1 MPPTARKASVVSL
14 TNSICNPDSR
24 IMRHTSALARAGH
37 TVTVICK
44 LADGL
49 LPEEEVDGVRYVRV
63 PMRARLLKPRSGPMM
78 FRAFASFVERPAQAL
93 KPDIV
98 DAHDLIALPAA
109 IRIARE
115 TGAKVLYD
123 VHDLYLHQPKRRSRF
138 AYWFGERTE
147 KRNIKLADAVITVSD
162 GMADYLRSSYGIPRP
177 ILVMNAPEVK
187 PADGGS
193 QRNLRSELGLGPDV
207 PLGVY
212 TGGRNRS
219 RGLDKLVQALG
230 QVPALHLAL
239 VGHRQ
244 GGDDTQ
250 LRRIAEAGSWDHR
263 LHIVP
268 PVHHDRVVNYV
279 ASADFAILP
288 YHVDCLNHEVTIPT
302 KLFEA
307 VFAGLPVVVHK
318 NRALREFV
326 EATGTG
332 LVTDSRDVESMA
344 NTLRHMV
351 RDQDQLHLSDE
362 KVSSLIREYGW
373 PTQAKR
379 LLEVYDRLIEG

>member
-1 MPPTARKASVVSL
+1 
-14 TNSICNPDSR
+14 
-24 IMRHTSALARAGH
+24 
-37 TVTVICK
+37 
-44 LADGL
+44 
-49 LPEEEVDGVRYVRV
+49 
-63 PMRARLLKPRSGPMM
+63 MRARLLKPRSGPMM

-187 PADGGS
+187 SADGGS

-250 LRRIAEAGSWDHR
+250 LRRIAEAGAWDHR